1 MFAQAGLLDLS
12 HRLERSSVS
21 ESLLGF
27 LNVRRQR
34 TKQIE
39 REDQHLLDFEYDQ
52 ANIESFRNLW
62 GRDEIQDV
70 GPEGERDYF
79 IELRLAPPSGNF
91 LFSRQVVASA
101 RSESSR

>member
-1 MFAQAGLLDLS
+1 MLAQAGLLDLS
-12 HRLERSSVS
+12 HRLERGSVS

-62 GRDEIQDV
+62 GAMKSRTSVRRANEIT
-70 GPEGERDYF
+70 
-79 IELRLAPPSGNF
+79 LSNF
-91 LFSRQVVASA
+91 V
-101 RSESSR
+101 